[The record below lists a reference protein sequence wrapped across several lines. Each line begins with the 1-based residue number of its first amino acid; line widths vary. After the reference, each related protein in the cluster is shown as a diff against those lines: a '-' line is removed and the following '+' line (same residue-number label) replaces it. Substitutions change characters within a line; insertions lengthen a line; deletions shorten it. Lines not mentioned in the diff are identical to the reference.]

1 MFWKKRHIFIMLNRK
16 SSVGGVAHL
25 HDIKT
30 KRDRRRRQRPQ
41 VGRGRPPQHRF
52 FLRVDGVIACDS
64 RRGRTGFYFDENQH
78 LAVARYHIEFLAPI
92 LRIPP
97 ILRHDFKLTLALQE
111 SRGRH
116 LTAHTRVGNRAR
128 ATK

>member
-1 MFWKKRHIFIMLNRK
+1 MFWKERYIFIMLNRK
-16 SSVGGVAHL
+16 SSIGGVAHL

-30 KRDRRRRQRPQ
+30 KRERRSLQRPQ
-41 VGRGRPPQHRF
+41 IGRGRPPQHRF
-52 FLRVDGVIACDS
+52 FLRGNRVIARDS
-64 RRGRTGFYFDENQH
+64 RRGRTGFYFDKNQH

-116 LTAHTRVGNRAR
+116 LTAHTRIISQVRA
-128 ATK
+128 AE

>member
-1 MFWKKRHIFIMLNRK
+1 MFWKERYIFIMLNRK
-16 SSVGGVAHL
+16 SSIGGVAHL

-30 KRDRRRRQRPQ
+30 KRERRSLQRPQ
-41 VGRGRPPQHRF
+41 IGRGRPPQHRF

-64 RRGRTGFYFDENQH
+64 RRGRAGFYFDENQH
-78 LAVARYHIEFLAPI
+78 LAVARHHIEFLAPI

-116 LTAHTRVGNRAR
+116 LTAHTRIISQVRA
-128 ATK
+128 AE

>member
-1 MFWKKRHIFIMLNRK
+1 MLNRK

-30 KRDRRRRQRPQ
+30 KRERRSLQRPQ
-41 VGRGRPPQHRF
+41 IGRGRPPYHRF

-64 RRGRTGFYFDENQH
+64 RRGRARFYFDENQH

-116 LTAHTRVGNRAR
+116 LTAHTRVVSRAR

>member
-1 MFWKKRHIFIMLNRK
+1 MFWKERYIFIMLNRK

-30 KRDRRRRQRPQ
+30 KRERRSLQRPQ
-41 VGRGRPPQHRF
+41 IGRGRPPYHRF

-64 RRGRTGFYFDENQH
+64 RRGRAGFYFDENQH

-116 LTAHTRVGNRAR
+116 LTAHTRVVSRAR

>member
-1 MFWKKRHIFIMLNRK
+1 MFWKERYIFIMLNRK
-16 SSVGGVAHL
+16 SSIGGVAHL

-52 FLRVDGVIACDS
+52 FLRGNRVIARDS
-64 RRGRTGFYFDENQH
+64 RRGRTGFYFDKNQH

-116 LTAHTRVGNRAR
+116 LTAHTRIISQVRA
-128 ATK
+128 AE

>member
-1 MFWKKRHIFIMLNRK
+1 MFWKERYIFIMLNRK

-30 KRDRRRRQRPQ
+30 KRERRSLQRPQ
-41 VGRGRPPQHRF
+41 IGRGRPPYHRF

-64 RRGRTGFYFDENQH
+64 RRGRARFYFDENQH

-116 LTAHTRVGNRAR
+116 LTAHTRIISQVRA
-128 ATK
+128 AE

>member
-1 MFWKKRHIFIMLNRK
+1 MFWKERYIFIMLNRK
-16 SSVGGVAHL
+16 SSIGGVAHL

-30 KRDRRRRQRPQ
+30 KRERRSLQRPQ
-41 VGRGRPPQHRF
+41 IGRGRPPHHRF
-52 FLRVDGVIACDS
+52 FLRGNRVIARDS
-64 RRGRTGFYFDENQH
+64 RRGRAGFYLNENLH
-78 LAVARYHIEFLAPI
+78 LAVARHHIEFLAPI

-111 SRGRH
+111 SRGGH
-116 LTAHTRVGNRAR
+116 LTAHTRVVNRAR